1 MFTGVALRACKCGIQ
16 CRATIA
22 EEMGVEKKF
31 SVHVRKRVKNYE
43 ILGAQDVEIL

>member
-22 EEMGVEKKF
+22 EEMGVEKKIQRAREEE
-31 SVHVRKRVKNYE
+31 SEK
-43 ILGAQDVEIL
+43 L